1 MLLVYICI
9 PSKHIMKFSQPD
21 CAHCNGRRDS
31 LFSFCKMAE
40 IDELNESKSCNSY
53 KRGQVVFEEG
63 ANPLGVY
70 CINSGKVKLYKHASD
85 GKEQIIRIVK
95 PGDFLGYRS
104 MLAGTKYKLS
114 ASAME
119 DTAVCMIPKATFLE
133 LFRTNESFSKGLLSA
148 LCSTLDESYTKMADI
163 AYKPVRGRVAEALL
177 FLHNF
182 YKDEQNPHG
191 IINIGREDLAS
202 FVGTVKETAIRML
215 KEFKDEG
222 LIETDKSNIIIKD
235 SEGLLH
241 ISELYD

>member
-1 MLLVYICI
+1 
-9 PSKHIMKFSQPD
+9 MKFSQPD
-21 CAHCNGRRDS
+21 CAHCKGRRDS
-31 LFSFCKMAE
+31 LFHFCKMDE
-40 IDELNESKSCNSY
+40 IEELNSNKACTLY
-53 KRGQVVFEEG
+53 KRGQVIFQED
-63 ANPLGVY
+63 ANPIGVY
-70 CINSGKVKLYKHASD
+70 CINSGKVKMYKHASD

-104 MLAGTKYKLS
+104 MLAGTRYKLS
-114 ASAME
+114 AAALE

-133 LFRTNESFSKGLLSA
+133 LYKTNENFSKSLLEV
-148 LCSTLDESYTKMADI
+148 LCSTLDESYTKIADI

-182 YKDEQNPHG
+182 YKDDQNPQG
-191 IINIGREDLAS
+191 IVNISREDLAS

-235 SEGLLH
+235 TEGLLH

>member
-1 MLLVYICI
+1 
-9 PSKHIMKFSQPD
+9 MKFSQPD

-31 LFSFCKMAE
+31 LFHFCKLE
-40 IDELNESKSCNSY
+40 ELESLNDNKACNVY

-63 ANPLGVY
+63 SNPLGVY

-104 MLAGTKYKLS
+104 MLAGTRYKLS
-114 ASAME
+114 AAAME
-119 DTAVCMIPKATFLE
+119 DTAVCMIPKNAFME
-133 LFRTNESFSKGLLSA
+133 LYQNNESFSKGLLSA
-148 LCSTLDESYTKMADI
+148 LCSTLDESYTKIADI

-182 YKDEQNPHG
+182 YIDDKNPSG
-191 IINIGREDLAS
+191 VINIGREDLAS

-235 SEGLLH
+235 KEGLLH

>member
-1 MLLVYICI
+1 
-9 PSKHIMKFSQPD
+9 MKFTQPE
-21 CAHCNGRRDS
+21 CAHCQGRRDS
-31 LFSFCKMAE
+31 LFNFCK
-40 IDELNESKSCNSY
+40 LNELESLDDTKSCSIY
-53 KRGQVVFEEG
+53 KRGQVIFQEG

-70 CINSGKVKLYKHASD
+70 CINSGKVKMYKHASD

-104 MLAGTKYKLS
+104 MLAGTRYKLS
-114 ASAME
+114 AAALE
-119 DTAVCMIPKATFLE
+119 DTAVCMIPKATFME
-133 LFRTNESFSKGLLSA
+133 LFRTNESFSKSLLEV
-148 LCSTLDESYTKMADI
+148 LCSTLDESYTKIADI

-177 FLHNF
+177 FLNSF
-182 YKDEQNPHG
+182 YKDEQNPEG

-235 SEGLLH
+235 KEGLLH